1 MLVKPKFP
9 RHRLHDPKRRA
20 ELAIYRALEASPM
33 AGVALYEPRFGPYQ
47 RGLDFVVWL
56 RDVGR
61 FAIEDK
67 GGLYCVHN
75 GQWYLST
82 PSGWQEVD
90 CPALQAWDGAM
101 NFRDRIARKQDKG
114 PFVVSVLVFPD
125 MEPDPALTRALA
137 DSAVHVV
144 FGVQDFTGQLAGLAD
159 IKKAPKADDITRE
172 VALVECAEPEPEAPE
187 TPETFEMGLH
197 SGQVIIQ
204 HVDTLNVYS
213 QVPAPL
219 PAGAGMDRAA
229 RIQFCSYLLDRAEA
243 DRHTPETGSLL
254 AARWASG
261 SFAHALMA
269 HSGAAMITEVPTSMY
284 AAADQLDRE
293 AGGGERWRQ
302 AAYAAYE
309 ITSAFYSGGLP
320 CDELDRKIELVV
332 QAARELLARM
342 EEETP

>member
-1 MLVKPKFP
+1 MEIRPKFP
-9 RHRLHDPKRRA
+9 KHRLQDPKRRA
-20 ELAIYRALEASPM
+20 ELAIYRALEASTTP
-33 AGVALYEPRFGPYQ
+33 GVALYEPRFGRYQ

-101 NFRDRIARKQDKG
+101 NFRDRIARKQGKG

-187 TPETFEMGLH
+187 QPEIGLH
-197 SGQVIIQ
+197 GGQLVIQ
-204 HVDTLNVYS
+204 HVEHLHVYGS
-213 QVPAPL
+213 MPVPV
-219 PAGAGMDRAA
+219 AGEARMDRTE
-229 RIQFCSYLLDRAEA
+229 RIRFGHYLLDRVEA
-243 DRHTPETGSLL
+243 DRHAPDIGGLL

-261 SFAHALMA
+261 AFAQALMA
-269 HSGAAMITEVPTSMY
+269 YSGDAMITEVPTSMY
-284 AAADQLDRE
+284 SAADQLDRE

-302 AAYAAYE
+302 AAYVAYE
-309 ITSAFYSGGLP
+309 ITSAFYSGGMPADQL
-320 CDELDRKIELVV
+320 DSKTELVIQAAKELLDRLDAE
-332 QAARELLARM
+332 AS
-342 EEETP
+342 

>member
-101 NFRDRIARKQDKG
+101 NFRDRIARKQGKG

-187 TPETFEMGLH
+187 APETFEMGLH

-204 HVDTLNVYS
+204 HAATVNVYS
-213 QVPAPL
+213 QVPAL
-219 PAGAGMDRAA
+219 LAEGACMDRAD
-229 RIQFCSYLLDRAEA
+229 RIRFGHYLLDRAEV
-243 DRHTPETGSLL
+243 DRHAPEIGGLL
-254 AARWASG
+254 AARWGSG
-261 SFAHALMA
+261 AFAHALMA
-269 HSGAAMITEVPTSMY
+269 YSGEEMTTEVPASMY
-284 AAADQLDRE
+284 AAAARLDLE
-293 AGGGERWRQ
+293 DGGGERWTQ
-302 AAYAAYE
+302 AAYAAGE
-309 ITSAFYSGGLP
+309 ISRAFYSGGMP
-320 CDELDRKIELVV
+320 ADQLDRKIELVV
-332 QAARELLARM
+332 QAARELLDRLDA
-342 EEETP
+342 TAT